1 MRLYPNINYSQT
13 TQSQC
18 MYENQSQGAVRKKKK
33 EADTS
38 KIARV
43 QFIVELTEAW
53 SWDASRPSEPHN
65 LGHPIEGCTH

>member
-1 MRLYPNINYSQT
+1 
-13 TQSQC
+13 